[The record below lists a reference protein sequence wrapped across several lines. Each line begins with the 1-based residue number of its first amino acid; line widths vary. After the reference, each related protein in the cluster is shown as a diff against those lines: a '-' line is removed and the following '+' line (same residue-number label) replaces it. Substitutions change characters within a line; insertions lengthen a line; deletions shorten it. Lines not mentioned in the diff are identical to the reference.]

1 MGYNACRN
9 AYLEEIV
16 AATYAGEDVYLVAA
30 DLAAPCL
37 DKMREDYPHRYVPVG
52 IAEQNLIA
60 VASGLVLTG
69 KKAIAYT
76 GNPFLISRAY
86 DQIRNCVCSMHL
98 PLALVGLGAGFSQP
112 DYGFT
117 HFILEDIN
125 ILRGSTE
132 LTILNLSDVNLAKYA
147 AQKTLNLTS
156 PIYVRIDRL
165 VDAEYNLTENDIERG
180 FRILH
185 NAADK
190 KVCVVSTGIMST
202 ECFEVL
208 NSSDEFS
215 SNVGL
220 IDVFSFPFDGKA
232 LVDELKKYQRIITVE
247 EMRLQGGLG
256 SAVLETLG
264 DAGVYIPVQR
274 MGIDISRG
282 ISPHYGSREWHLKQF
297 GLDKNSIAEKISSA
311 LKE

>member
-1 MGYNACRN
+1 MNECRDV
-9 AYLEEIV
+9 YLKEIV
-16 AATYAGEDVYLVAA
+16 KFIYAGEDVYLVAA

-37 DKMREDYPHRYVPVG
+37 DKFREDYPQRYVSVG

-60 VASGLVLTG
+60 VASGLALTG
-69 KKAIAYT
+69 KKTVAYT
-76 GNPFLISRAY
+76 SNPFLIFRAF
-86 DQIRNCVCSMHL
+86 DQIRNCVCAMHL
-98 PLALVGLGAGFSQP
+98 PLVLLGLGAGFTPP

-125 ILRGSTE
+125 ILRGATE
-132 LTILNLSDVNLAKYA
+132 LTIYNLSDINLAKYA
-147 AQKTLNLTS
+147 AQKTLNLSS
-156 PIYVRIDRL
+156 PVYVRIDRL
-165 VDAEYNLTENDIERG
+165 VDAEYNLTENDTKHG

-185 NAADK
+185 SAADK

-202 ECFEVL
+202 ECFNVL
-208 NSSDEFS
+208 KARDEFS

-256 SAVLETLG
+256 SAVLETFG
-264 DAGVYIPVQR
+264 DANVYIPVKR
-274 MGIDISRG
+274 IGIDISRG
-282 ISPHYGSREWHLKQF
+282 LSPHYGSREWHLKQF
-297 GLDKNSIAEKISSA
+297 GLDKNSIADKISFDLS
-311 LKE
+311 E

>member
-1 MGYNACRN
+1 MNECRDV
-9 AYLEEIV
+9 YLKEIV
-16 AATYAGEDVYLVAA
+16 QSVYAGEDVYLVAA

-37 DKMREDYPHRYVPVG
+37 DKMREDYPQRYVPVG

-60 VASGLVLTG
+60 VASGLALTG
-69 KKAIAYT
+69 KKTVAYT
-76 GNPFLISRAY
+76 SNPFLIFRAF

-98 PLALVGLGAGFSQP
+98 PLALVGLGAGFTPP

-125 ILRGSTE
+125 ILRGSTR

-147 AQKTLNLTS
+147 AQKTLNLSS

-185 NAADK
+185 DVADK
-190 KVCVVSTGIMST
+190 KVCVVSTGITST
-202 ECFEVL
+202 ECLNVL
-208 NSSDEFS
+208 KAHDEFLS
-215 SNVGL
+215 GVDL
-220 IDVFSFPFDGKA
+220 IDLFAFPFDEKS
-232 LVDELKKYQRIITVE
+232 LVNELKNYQRIITVE

-264 DAGVYIPVQR
+264 DAGVSIPVKR

-297 GLDKNSIAEKISSA
+297 GLDKNSIAEKI
-311 LKE
+311 KEVLFAE